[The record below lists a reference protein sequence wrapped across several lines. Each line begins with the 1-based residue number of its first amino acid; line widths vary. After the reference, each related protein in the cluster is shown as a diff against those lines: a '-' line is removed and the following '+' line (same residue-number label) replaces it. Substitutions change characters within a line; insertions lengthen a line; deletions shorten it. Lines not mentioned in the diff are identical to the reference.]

1 MAAAEWP
8 EVGLAL
14 AEGRRELVVRG
25 PRPEGDE
32 IDRRLYRL
40 APLLQHLELSGVA
53 GLRGLEGGDSGS
65 GSGGLGGLRALRS
78 LVLSG
83 DGLLALPPE
92 LGQLSELR
100 LLDVSD
106 NRLSALPASLGRLA
120 QLSSLKA
127 SGNQLEA
134 LPPELAN
141 CSRLALLNL
150 SDNLLPELPA
160 SLLDPGLSLLST
172 LSAARN
178 RIERLDGDISE
189 LRGLRTLDLSDN
201 FLSEIP
207 CELADCPKL
216 KEINLKGNKLK
227 DKRLEKMVNGCQTK
241 SILDYLKA
249 GGRGK
254 GRGKTEGNEKNESKE
269 KAKRKKAVKRDDA
282 DESDE
287 EDLNK
292 LVLRV
297 LRFSENSRTVQVKV
311 TPNVKDVRPYIV
323 CCIVEGM
330 QLRQGNALKRFLVA
344 QTKLHDDICLKRTLA
359 TIATHD
365 LQLVKGPLLYDARPS
380 QSWKIIPLG
389 RKEVKA
395 LDLVRQL
402 QMEADEQRK
411 QKKRQNVSG
420 LHKYLQLLNGK
431 ENFPCLVDAE
441 DCVISF
447 PPITNS
453 EKTKIKKSTSQLFV
467 EVTSSANLQACKEVM
482 DSLIMRMAELNKFTV
497 ENQEEETV
505 SGDEA
510 EEASERTAVPDPA
523 ETPAATSELIV
534 KQVRVVDVDGNLKVV
549 YPAKTDLNLNV
560 DCVTVIR

>member
-1 MAAAEWP
+1 M
-8 EVGLAL
+8 
-14 AEGRRELVVRG
+14 
-25 PRPEGDE
+25 
-32 IDRRLYRL
+32 
-40 APLLQHLELSGVA
+40 
-53 GLRGLEGGDSGS
+53 
-65 GSGGLGGLRALRS
+65 
-78 LVLSG
+78 
-83 DGLLALPPE
+83 
-92 LGQLSELR
+92 
-100 LLDVSD
+100 
-106 NRLSALPASLGRLA
+106 
-120 QLSSLKA
+120 
-127 SGNQLEA
+127 
-134 LPPELAN
+134 
-141 CSRLALLNL
+141 
-150 SDNLLPELPA
+150 
-160 SLLDPGLSLLST
+160 LLST

-178 RIERLDGDISE
+178 RIERLGDGISE

-216 KEINLKGNKLK
+216 KEINLKGNKFK

-254 GRGKTEGNEKNESKE
+254 GRGKTEGSEKNESKE
-269 KAKRKKAVKRDDA
+269 KARKKAMKRDDA

-297 LRFSENSRTVQVKV
+297 LRFSESPCTVQVKV

-323 CCIVEGM
+323 CCIIEGM
-330 QLRQGNALKRFLVA
+330 QLRPGNALKRFLVA

-380 QSWKIIPLG
+380 QSLKITPLG

-453 EKTKIKKSTSQLFV
+453 EKTKIKKTTSQLFV

-497 ENQEEETV
+497 ENQEQEIV

-510 EEASERTAVPDPA
+510 EEASEVTVVPDPA
-523 ETPAATSELIV
+523 VDQTVTQAATSELIV

-560 DCVTVIR
+560 DCVTIIR